1 MATFLFIILFTISI
15 IGFSNVVY
23 ADNHD
28 EDLSLGTS
36 EALDDMFQQSQEFT
50 NLQLEECMINE
61 ISATNEECLSLSD
74 AGFDALQKSK
84 DLAFSFH
91 HIAEALIQFVSPME
105 IDGAIL
111 AIVSAILGILF
122 FLKIGTKFGKHAIE
136 IILVLAG
143 IALLFLV
150 LGDSLKI

>member
-1 MATFLFIILFTISI
+1 MGKTLLFTLLLSISI
-15 IGFSNVVY
+15 ISFSNVY
-23 ADNHD
+23 ADDD
-28 EDLSLGTS
+28 ENLSLGTS
-36 EALDDMFQQSQEFT
+36 EALDDLFQQGQNFT
-50 NLQLEECMINE
+50 NSQLADCKINE
-61 ISATNEECLSLSD
+61 ISATNEECLSLSE

-91 HIAEALIQFVSPME
+91 HIAEALIQFVSPLE
-105 IDGAIL
+105 LDGAII

-122 FLKIGTKFGKHAIE
+122 FMKIGGKFGKHAIE

-150 LGDSLKI
+150 LGDSLEI